1 MIETW
6 CLVIETTVLVLS
18 GIREIKSIKFHG
30 EKLVKFRGE
39 NIFPMKLNQ
48 FIFIISIPPGQFFS
62 YRHHTGIYS
71 WPVSLV
77 AVASVV
83 AQCTNRCTRRK
94 GAVNAQPTNTE
105 KPKMKKTRHHE
116 EVVKCQNESTRVARL
131 QSEPQGRERRRVGQN
146 WLRMK
151 TKAILTCES
160 SKNLNLVC
168 DAGGYF

>member
-1 MIETW
+1 M
-6 CLVIETTVLVLS
+6 
-18 GIREIKSIKFHG
+18 
-30 EKLVKFRGE
+30 
-39 NIFPMKLNQ
+39 
-48 FIFIISIPPGQFFS
+48 
-62 YRHHTGIYS
+62 
-71 WPVSLV
+71 SLV
-77 AVASVV
+77 AVAPVL

-151 TKAILTCES
+151 TKTILIAKRVRIILQKTILR
-160 SKNLNLVC
+160 KNTLVGISQVIQNILPNAANLKKITNKL
-168 DAGGYF
+168 DKNQLSQKFYLR

>member
-1 MIETW
+1 M
-6 CLVIETTVLVLS
+6 
-18 GIREIKSIKFHG
+18 
-30 EKLVKFRGE
+30 
-39 NIFPMKLNQ
+39 
-48 FIFIISIPPGQFFS
+48 
-62 YRHHTGIYS
+62 
-71 WPVSLV
+71 SLV
-77 AVASVV
+77 EVAPVL

-160 SKNLNLVC
+160 SRNLNLFLTRVASCGRPRTRPMHKSLNWLRMKTKAILTCESSKNLNLLSFLFNIIVQFSLC
-168 DAGGYF
+168 TFSRIFARLLSRC

>member
-1 MIETW
+1 MYQISNSRKNKFWLQLLIAFLGDRNALPSRLQFSSHHRTEWLIGCAEGET
-6 CLVIETTVLVLS
+6 CKN
-18 GIREIKSIKFHG
+18 R
-30 EKLVKFRGE
+30 
-39 NIFPMKLNQ
+39 Q
-48 FIFIISIPPGQFFS
+48 FYI
-62 YRHHTGIYS
+62 YNYYIYS

-77 AVASVV
+77 AVAPVL

-116 EVVKCQNESTRVARL
+116 KVVKCQNESTRVARL

>member
-1 MIETW
+1 M
-6 CLVIETTVLVLS
+6 
-18 GIREIKSIKFHG
+18 
-30 EKLVKFRGE
+30 
-39 NIFPMKLNQ
+39 
-48 FIFIISIPPGQFFS
+48 
-62 YRHHTGIYS
+62 
-71 WPVSLV
+71 SLV
-77 AVASVV
+77 AVAPVL

-160 SKNLNLVC
+160 NKNLTLFFSIGFSDVALLTLTRRRSAQLQSIRRIHWKTKKT
-168 DAGGYF
+168 DARKLSIGGVGLEKILNFLSNRPSLASWPKFRPTHWN